1 MQKADMSVSST
12 TALTDE
18 EFKEQLQKVIPH
30 LRAFGRGLCGN
41 RDTTDDLVQETM
53 LKAWTAR
60 SRFQAG
66 TNFKAWAFTIL
77 RNLYFSQT
85 RRKRF
90 VGEWNDLVADRVL
103 AAPASQDKT
112 VELRD
117 LMRALQQISS
127 DQREAIILVAAAGMS
142 YEEVAEVTGVMLGTV
157 KSRVSRARLA
167 LETLINEGALKTKRH
182 DFDSTEGA
190 VISLLTALNAIQARH
205 ARKAGQA
212 EAAPLPI
219 AA

>member
-1 MQKADMSVSST
+1 MQKADTSGAST
-12 TALTDE
+12 TALTDR
-18 EFKEQLQKVIPH
+18 EFKNELQAVIPH

-53 LKAWTAR
+53 LKAWAAR

-77 RNLYFSQT
+77 RNIYFSQT

-117 LMRALQQISS
+117 LMRALDQISS
-127 DQREAIILVAAAGMS
+127 DQREAILLVAAAGMS

-157 KSRVSRARLA
+157 KSRVSRARIA
-167 LETLINEGALKTKRH
+167 LETLMNGGVLTTKRQ
-182 DFDSTEGA
+182 DFDDTEGA
-190 VISLLTALNAIQARH
+190 VISLLASLNAIQARH
-205 ARKAGQA
+205 ARRAPQTA
-212 EAAPLPI
+212 QTPLPI

>member
-1 MQKADMSVSST
+1 MSGSGA

-18 EFKEQLQKVIPH
+18 EFKDQLQKVIPH
-30 LRAFGRGLCGN
+30 LRAFGRGLSGN
-41 RDTTDDLVQETM
+41 RNTTDDLVQETM
-53 LKAWTAR
+53 LKAWSAR
-60 SRFQAG
+60 SLFQAG
-66 TNFKAWAFTIL
+66 TNFKAWSFTIL

-90 VGEWNDLVADRVL
+90 VGEWSDIVADRVL
-103 AAPASQDKT
+103 AAPANQDKT

-117 LMRALQQISS
+117 LMRALEQISP
-127 DQREAIILVAAAGMS
+127 DKREAILLVAAAGMS
-142 YEEVAEVTGVMLGTV
+142 YEDVAEITGVMLGTV

-167 LETLINEGALKTKRH
+167 LETLMKEGVLKTERQ

-190 VISLLTALNAIQARH
+190 VISLLTSLNAIQARYALK
-205 ARKAGQA
+205 ARPTQA
-212 EAAPLPI
+212 VPLPI

>member
-1 MQKADMSVSST
+1 MNGSST
-12 TALTDE
+12 TPLTDE
-18 EFKEQLQKVIPH
+18 EFKDQLQKVIPH

-53 LKAWTAR
+53 LKAWSAR

-117 LMRALQQISS
+117 LMRALQQISP

-190 VISLLTALNAIQARH
+190 VTSLLKALNAIQARH
-205 ARKAGQA
+205 ARKVGQA
-212 EAAPLPI
+212 EAAALPI

>member
-1 MQKADMSVSST
+1 MGGAST

-18 EFKEQLQKVIPH
+18 EFKDQLHKVIPH

-117 LMRALQQISS
+117 LMRALQQISP

-157 KSRVSRARLA
+157 KSRVSRARAA
-167 LETLINEGALKTKRH
+167 LEALMTEGVLNTKRQ
-182 DFDSTEGA
+182 DFECAEGA
-190 VISLLTALNAIQARH
+190 VVSLLASLNAIQARYAPK
-205 ARKAGQA
+205 ARPAQ
-212 EAAPLPI
+212 AAPLSI

>member
-1 MQKADMSVSST
+1 MQKADMSGSGT

-18 EFKEQLQKVIPH
+18 EFKDQLQEVIPH
-30 LRAFGRGLCGN
+30 LRAFGRGLSGN

-66 TNFKAWAFTIL
+66 TNFKAWSFTIL
-77 RNLYFSQT
+77 RNIYFSQT

-103 AAPASQDKT
+103 AAPAGQDKT

-117 LMRALQQISS
+117 LMRALEQIST

-167 LETLINEGALKTKRH
+167 LETLMNEGVLKTKRH

-190 VISLLTALNAIQARH
+190 VISLLSSLNAIQARYAPK
-205 ARKAGQA
+205 ARPAK
-212 EAAPLPI
+212 AAPLPI

>member
-1 MQKADMSVSST
+1 MQKADMGGAST
-12 TALTDE
+12 AALTDE
-18 EFKEQLQKVIPH
+18 EFKDQLQKVIPH
-30 LRAFGRGLCGN
+30 LRAFGRGLSGN

-117 LMRALQQISS
+117 LMRALQQISP

-157 KSRVSRARLA
+157 KSRVSRARAA
-167 LETLINEGALKTKRH
+167 LETLMTEGVLSTKRQ
-182 DFDSTEGA
+182 DFACTEGA
-190 VISLLTALNAIQARH
+190 VLSLLSSLNAIQARYVRT
-205 ARKAGQA
+205 ARP
-212 EAAPLPI
+212 APLLI